1 MFLLMEKLLNLV
13 ALNYLITRKRWVRI
27 LFMIKVSDI
36 KKDFPI
42 FERQINGNKL
52 TYLDSGATS
61 QKPNQVIDVMSDV
74 YKNNNANVHRGTYV
88 LSSETTGK
96 YEDVRTKFQKFINAY
111 DSDEIIFTKGC
122 TEGFNLLSN
131 SICKNLNQGDEIIL
145 SEIEHHA
152 NIIPWQMAA
161 EKYNLNIKF
170 INVDESFNLD
180 IDHLKSLLSSKTKIV
195 SIVGESNISGMLPDI
210 KEIVTIVKSKSDALF
225 ILDGAQL
232 VPHRSVDVQD
242 LGIDFLCVS
251 GHKMLGPTGIGVVW
265 GRKELWDSMDPVYGG
280 GDMIEEVYYDKAT
293 WAPVPHKF
301 EAGTPPFVEAIGL
314 GAAVDYLT
322 NISMNEVQQHSD
334 SLREYAKNKLENIDG
349 LNIIHSLSKNAGC
362 TFAMSIEGAHATDV
376 SLMLDT
382 YGVAVRAG
390 HHCVQPFHRKLNLDA
405 TFRATG
411 YIYNDEEDFD
421 ILANAIEDSMKMLK

>member
-1 MFLLMEKLLNLV
+1 
-13 ALNYLITRKRWVRI
+13 
-27 LFMIKVSDI
+27 MIKVSDI

-161 EKYNLNIKF
+161 EKYNLNIKY

-265 GRKELWDSMDPVYGG
+265 GRKELWESLDPVYGG

>member
-1 MFLLMEKLLNLV
+1 
-13 ALNYLITRKRWVRI
+13 
-27 LFMIKVSDI
+27 MIKVSDI

-131 SICKNLNQGDEIIL
+131 SICKNLSQGDEIIL

-210 KEIVTIVKSKSDALF
+210 KEIVAIVKSKSDALF

-322 NISMNEVQQHSD
+322 DISMNEVQQHSD

>member
-1 MFLLMEKLLNLV
+1 
-13 ALNYLITRKRWVRI
+13 
-27 LFMIKVSDI
+27 MIKVTNI

-61 QKPNQVIDVMSDV
+61 QKPNQVIDEMSDV

-88 LSSETTGK
+88 LSSETTSK
-96 YEDVRTKFQKFINAY
+96 YENVRSKFQKFINAY

-131 SICKNLNQGDEIIL
+131 SLCKDFSEGDEIIL

-161 EKYNLNIKF
+161 EKYKLKIKY
-170 INVDESFNLD
+170 IKVDENYNLD
-180 IDHLKSLLSSKTKIV
+180 MNHLEELLSSKTKIV
-195 SIVGESNISGMLPDI
+195 SIVGESNMSGMLPNI
-210 KEIVTIVKSKSDALF
+210 KEIVSSVKLKSDAIF

-232 VPHRSVDVQD
+232 VPHRVVDVQD

-280 GDMIEEVYYDKAT
+280 GDMIEEVHYDKAT
-293 WAPVPHKF
+293 WAQVPHKF

-314 GAAVDYLT
+314 GAAVDYLQ
-322 NISMNEVQQHSD
+322 NISMTEVQQHSD
-334 SLREYAKNKLENIDG
+334 NLREYAKNKLENIDG
-349 LNIIHSLSKNAGC
+349 LNIVHSLSKNAGC
-362 TFAMSIEGAHATDV
+362 TFSMSVDGAHATDI

-411 YIYNDEEDFD
+411 YIYNNEEDFD
-421 ILANAIEDSMKMLK
+421 ILANAIEDSLKILK

>member
-1 MFLLMEKLLNLV
+1 
-13 ALNYLITRKRWVRI
+13 
-27 LFMIKVSDI
+27 MIKVNDI

-42 FERQINGNKL
+42 FKRKINGNKL

-88 LSSETTGK
+88 LSSETTSK
-96 YEDVRTKFQKFINAY
+96 YEEVRVKFQKFINAY
-111 DSDEIIFTKGC
+111 NSDEIIFTKGC
-122 TEGFNLLSN
+122 TEGFNLLAN
-131 SICKNLNQGDEIIL
+131 SLCKNLNKGDEIIL

-161 EKYNLNIKF
+161 KKYGLNIKY
-170 INVDESFNLD
+170 IKIDDSYNLD
-180 IDHLKSLLSSKTKIV
+180 LDHLNSLLTSKTKIV
-195 SIVGESNISGMLPDI
+195 SIVGESNMSGMLPNI
-210 KEIVTIVKSKSDALF
+210 KEIVSNVKSKSDAIF

-232 VPHRSVDVQD
+232 VPHRFVDVQD

-314 GAAVDYLT
+314 GVAAEYLM
-322 NISMNEVQQHSD
+322 NISMSEVQQHSD
-334 SLREYAKNKLENIDG
+334 ILREYAKNKLENIDG
-349 LNIIHSLSKNAGC
+349 LNVIHSVSKNAGC
-362 TFAMSIEGAHATDV
+362 TFAMSVEGAHAADM

-411 YIYNDEEDFD
+411 YIYNNEEDFD
-421 ILANAIEDSMKMLK
+421 TLADAIENSIKMLK

>member
-1 MFLLMEKLLNLV
+1 
-13 ALNYLITRKRWVRI
+13 
-27 LFMIKVSDI
+27 MIKVYDI

-210 KEIVTIVKSKSDALF
+210 KEIVAIVKSKSDALF

>member
-1 MFLLMEKLLNLV
+1 
-13 ALNYLITRKRWVRI
+13 
-27 LFMIKVSDI
+27 MIKVSDI

-96 YEDVRTKFQKFINAY
+96 YEGVRTKFQKFINAY

-131 SICKNLNQGDEIIL
+131 SICKNLSQGDEIIL

>member
-1 MFLLMEKLLNLV
+1 
-13 ALNYLITRKRWVRI
+13 
-27 LFMIKVSDI
+27 MIKVSDI

-362 TFAMSIEGAHATDV
+362 TFAMSLEGAHATDV

>member
-1 MFLLMEKLLNLV
+1 
-13 ALNYLITRKRWVRI
+13 
-27 LFMIKVSDI
+27 MIKVSDI

-265 GRKELWDSMDPVYGG
+265 GRKELWDSLDPVYGG

-421 ILANAIEDSMKMLK
+421 ILANAIEDSMKILK

>member
-1 MFLLMEKLLNLV
+1 
-13 ALNYLITRKRWVRI
+13 
-27 LFMIKVSDI
+27 MIKVTNI

-61 QKPNQVIDVMSDV
+61 QKPNQVIDEMSDV

-88 LSSETTGK
+88 LSSETTSK
-96 YEDVRTKFQKFINAY
+96 YENVRSKFQKFINAY

-131 SICKNLNQGDEIIL
+131 SLCKDFSEGDEIIL

-161 EKYNLNIKF
+161 EKYKLKIKY
-170 INVDESFNLD
+170 IKVDENYNLD
-180 IDHLKSLLSSKTKIV
+180 MNHLEELLSSRTKIV
-195 SIVGESNISGMLPDI
+195 SIVGESNMSGMLPNI
-210 KEIVTIVKSKSDALF
+210 KEIVSNVKLKSDAIF

-232 VPHRSVDVQD
+232 VPHRVVDVQD

-280 GDMIEEVYYDKAT
+280 GDMIEEVHYDKAT
-293 WAPVPHKF
+293 WAQVPHKF

-314 GAAVDYLT
+314 GAAVDYLQ
-322 NISMNEVQQHSD
+322 NISMTEVQQHSD
-334 SLREYAKNKLENIDG
+334 NLREYAKNKLENIDG
-349 LNIIHSLSKNAGC
+349 LNIVHSLSKNAGC
-362 TFAMSIEGAHATDV
+362 TFSMSVDGAHATDI

-411 YIYNDEEDFD
+411 YIYNNEEDFD
-421 ILANAIEDSMKMLK
+421 TLANAIEDSLKILK

>member
-1 MFLLMEKLLNLV
+1 
-13 ALNYLITRKRWVRI
+13 
-27 LFMIKVSDI
+27 MIKVTNI

-61 QKPNQVIDVMSDV
+61 QKPNQVIDEMSDV

-88 LSSETTGK
+88 LSSETTSK
-96 YEDVRTKFQKFINAY
+96 YENVRSKFQKFINAY

-131 SICKNLNQGDEIIL
+131 SLCKDFSEGDEIIL

-161 EKYNLNIKF
+161 EKYKLKIKY
-170 INVDESFNLD
+170 IKVDENYNLD
-180 IDHLKSLLSSKTKIV
+180 MNHLEELLSSRTKIV
-195 SIVGESNISGMLPDI
+195 SIVGESNMSGMLPNI
-210 KEIVTIVKSKSDALF
+210 KEIVSSVKLKSDAIF

-232 VPHRSVDVQD
+232 VPHRVVDVQD

-280 GDMIEEVYYDKAT
+280 GDMIEEVHYDKAT
-293 WAPVPHKF
+293 WAQVPHKF

-314 GAAVDYLT
+314 GAAVDYLQ
-322 NISMNEVQQHSD
+322 NISMTEVQQHSD
-334 SLREYAKNKLENIDG
+334 NLREYAKNKLENIDG
-349 LNIIHSLSKNAGC
+349 LNIVHSLSKNAGC
-362 TFAMSIEGAHATDV
+362 TFSMSVDGAHATDI

-411 YIYNDEEDFD
+411 YIYNNEEDFD
-421 ILANAIEDSMKMLK
+421 TLANAIEDSLKILK

>member
-1 MFLLMEKLLNLV
+1 M
-13 ALNYLITRKRWVRI
+13 
-27 LFMIKVSDI
+27 
-36 KKDFPI
+36 
-42 FERQINGNKL
+42 
-52 TYLDSGATS
+52 
-61 QKPNQVIDVMSDV
+61 
-74 YKNNNANVHRGTYV
+74 
-88 LSSETTGK
+88 SSETTSK
-96 YEDVRTKFQKFINAY
+96 YEEVRVKFKKFINAY
-111 DSDEIIFTKGC
+111 NSDEIIFTKGC
-122 TEGFNLLSN
+122 TEGFNLLAN
-131 SICKNLNQGDEIIL
+131 SLCKNLNKGDEVIF

-161 EKYNLNIKF
+161 KKYGLNIKY
-170 INVDESFNLD
+170 IKIDDSYNLD
-180 IDHLKSLLSSKTKIV
+180 LDHLNSLITSKTKIV
-195 SIVGESNISGMLPDI
+195 SIVGESNMSGMLPNIKDI
-210 KEIVTIVKSKSDALF
+210 VSNVKSKSDAIF

-232 VPHRSVDVQD
+232 VPHRFVDVQD

-314 GAAVDYLT
+314 GAAAEYLM
-322 NISMNEVQQHSD
+322 NISMSEVQQHSD
-334 SLREYAKNKLENIDG
+334 SLREYAKSKLENIDG
-349 LNIIHSLSKNAGC
+349 LNVIHSISKNAGC
-362 TFAMSIEGAHATDV
+362 TFAMSVEGAHAADI

-390 HHCVQPFHRKLNLDA
+390 HHCVQPFHRKLKLDA

-411 YIYNDEEDFD
+411 YIYNNEEDFD
-421 ILANAIEDSMKMLK
+421 TLAYAIENSIKMLK

>member
-1 MFLLMEKLLNLV
+1 
-13 ALNYLITRKRWVRI
+13 
-27 LFMIKVSDI
+27 MIKVTNI

-61 QKPNQVIDVMSDV
+61 QKPNQVIDEMSDV

-88 LSSETTGK
+88 LSSETTSK
-96 YEDVRTKFQKFINAY
+96 YENVRSKFQKFINAY

-131 SICKNLNQGDEIIL
+131 SLCKDFSEGDEIIL

-161 EKYNLNIKF
+161 EKYKLKIKY
-170 INVDESFNLD
+170 IKVDENYNLD
-180 IDHLKSLLSSKTKIV
+180 MNHLEELLSSKTKIV
-195 SIVGESNISGMLPDI
+195 SIVGESNMSGMLPNI
-210 KEIVTIVKSKSDALF
+210 KEIVSSVKLKSDAIF

-232 VPHRSVDVQD
+232 VPHRVVDVQD

-280 GDMIEEVYYDKAT
+280 GDMIEEVHYDKAT
-293 WAPVPHKF
+293 WAQVPHKF

-314 GAAVDYLT
+314 GAAVDYLQ
-322 NISMNEVQQHSD
+322 NISMTEVQQHSD
-334 SLREYAKNKLENIDG
+334 NLREYAKNKLENIDG
-349 LNIIHSLSKNAGC
+349 LNIVHSLSK
-362 TFAMSIEGAHATDV
+362 
-376 SLMLDT
+376 ML
-382 YGVAVRAG
+382 GV
-390 HHCVQPFHRKLNLDA
+390 HFL
-405 TFRATG
+405 
-411 YIYNDEEDFD
+411 
-421 ILANAIEDSMKMLK
+421 